1 MEAFQEIR
9 RVGHN
14 FSLILIP
21 INAGEVRC
29 NVQYFSVVTRS
40 SYHINQMVEF
50 RSKIVC
56 WTYLRRNHK
65 PSIRSP

>member
-50 RSKIVC
+50 QSKIVC
-56 WTYLRRNHK
+56 
-65 PSIRSP
+65 